1 MSIVGFT
8 VGRVGGVYV
17 WSSSLTSLMAEGIV
31 VEGKTLDRLEGEVT
45 CAVCQEF
52 YTEPKILPCLHYYC
66 KTCVLKIAGAGK
78 SFSCPE
84 CRFKTTL
91 PEGGVDGLKEAFFVN
106 RLQSTVTTMKKVHGK
121 VETKCELC
129 SAMGTA
135 EAFCRQ
141 CAMFI
146 CSECVEIHKRL
157 KTHTSHEVAFLED
170 LKLGQAKPPV
180 MRESGTDPKCKHHE
194 EPLVLYC
201 FSCSSLICRDCTV
214 KDHRDHN
221 FEFCKKAVINT
232 KKDILARMKP
242 IRQHK
247 TDFDAAIKEVQ
258 AVTKALE
265 LHEGTMTNNIRVSFR
280 KLHEVLNQR
289 EKELLEEVTQLTMK
303 KKQNLSAQ
311 EKALTLVRAE
321 VQSIMDFTERFVDHC
336 TDSEV
341 VNMQSEIMNKLDWRS
356 DNNKLELVEEVDFS
370 VKIDCDQF
378 QQELRKQAVVI
389 QLPADPAKCTV
400 SISDKQVLSTK
411 TAKLTVRR
419 SDGTIVRKRC
429 KVAGVLMTNYKEQ
442 ICVVDGPVRG
452 VYNIHYNIRSCLPS
466 KLSISVDGQKIAG
479 SPFYISGFV

>member
-1 MSIVGFT
+1 
-8 VGRVGGVYV
+8 
-17 WSSSLTSLMAEGIV
+17 MAEGIV
-31 VEGKTLDRLEGEVT
+31 EEGKTLDRLEGEVT

-146 CSECVEIHKRL
+146 CSECVGIHKRL

-170 LKLGQAKPPV
+170 LKLGRAKPPV

-201 FSCSSLICRDCTV
+201 FSCSSLICRDCMV

-232 KKDILARMKP
+232 KQDILAKTKP
-242 IRQHK
+242 LKQHK
-247 TDFDAAIKEVQ
+247 IKFDAAIKEVQ
-258 AVTKALE
+258 AMTKDLQ
-265 LHEGTMTNNIRVSFR
+265 LHEGTMTNSIRVSFR

-303 KKQNLSAQ
+303 KKQNLFAQ
-311 EKALTLVRAE
+311 EKALTLAGAE

-341 VNMQSEIMNKLDWRS
+341 VNMQSEIMNKLDWKS
-356 DNNKLELVEEVDFS
+356 DNKLEPVEEVDFS
-370 VKIDCDQF
+370 VKIDCNQF
-378 QQELRKQAVVI
+378 QQELRRQAAVT
-389 QLPADPAKCTV
+389 QLPADPAKSTV
-400 SISDKQVLSTK
+400 IFSGGWQKR
-411 TAKLTVRR
+411 TAKVTVRR
-419 SDGTIVRKRC
+419 SNGTIIRDQC
-429 KVAGVLMTNYKEQ
+429 KVAGVLKKRSYYGNGPDT
-442 ICVVDGPVRG
+442 CCDVDGPVDG
-452 VYNIHYNIRSCLPS
+452 VYSIHLPKS
-466 KLSISVDGQKIAG
+466 LSGKLSISIDGQEIAG
-479 SPFYISGFV
+479 SPFSSFD

>member
-1 MSIVGFT
+1 
-8 VGRVGGVYV
+8 
-17 WSSSLTSLMAEGIV
+17 MAEGIV
-31 VEGKTLDRLEGEVT
+31 VEGKTLDQLEGEVT

-66 KTCVLKIAGAGK
+66 RACVLKIAGAGK

-84 CRFKTTL
+84 CRSKTTL
-91 PEGGVDGLKEAFFVN
+91 SKGGVDGLKEAFFVN

-170 LKLGQAKPPV
+170 LKLGRAKPPV
-180 MRESGTDPKCKHHE
+180 TGESSTDPKCKHHE

-214 KDHRDHN
+214 KDHRHHN

-232 KKDILARMKP
+232 KQDILVKTKP
-242 IRQHK
+242 LKQHK

-258 AVTKALE
+258 AMTAELE
-265 LHEGTMTNNIRVSFR
+265 LHESTMSNSIRVSFK
-280 KLHEVLNQR
+280 KLHEFLNQR
-289 EKELLEEVTQLTMK
+289 EKELFKEVTQLTKK
-303 KKQNLSAQ
+303 KKQYLSAQ
-311 EKALTLVRAE
+311 EKALTLAGAE
-321 VQSIMDFTERFVDHC
+321 VQSIMDFTEGFVDHC

-341 VNMQSEIMNKLDWRS
+341 VNMQSEIMNKLNWKS
-356 DNNKLELVEEVDFS
+356 DRKLEPVEEVDFS
-370 VKIDCDQF
+370 VKINCDEIRREF
-378 QQELRKQAVVI
+378 RRQAAVI
-389 QLPADPAKCTV
+389 ELPADPSKCSV
-400 SISDKQVLSTK
+400 SFIGGFWQFMFDKKT

-419 SDGTIVRKRC
+419 SNGSVVKKRC
-429 KVAGVLMTNYKEQ
+429 KVAGILKANSMKET
-442 ICVVDGPVRG
+442 CAVDGPVYG
-452 VYNIHYNIRSCLPS
+452 VYNIRYTQPYAPAE
-466 KLSISVDGQKIAG
+466 LSISVDGQEIAG
-479 SPFYISGFV
+479 SPFNIGKRIG